1 MPEADPGAI
10 AFIPSI
16 YCRASDGTYGI
27 NRVLLRSDIQMNGNR
42 VRFEALVLP
51 HLDAAYR
58 FAIGLSRSRADAE
71 DLVQDA
77 ILRAYRSIETLRA
90 ADAKAWLLTIV
101 RNCFL
106 TACARDKKRATVPL
120 PDQGDSETADALIEP
135 SPGPENASM
144 QEARQ
149 EAVGRS
155 MSKLSME
162 HRQVLILREIEE
174 MSYSEIASVIQL
186 PIGTVMSRLARARTA
201 FREQWLTDH
210 GEPST

>member
-1 MPEADPGAI
+1 
-10 AFIPSI
+10 
-16 YCRASDGTYGI
+16 
-27 NRVLLRSDIQMNGNR
+27 MNGSR

-58 FAIGLSRSRADAE
+58 FAISLSRSRADAE

-77 ILRAYRSIETLRA
+77 VLRAYRSIETLRA
-90 ADAKAWLLTIV
+90 GDAKPWLLTIV
-101 RNCFL
+101 RNCFF
-106 TACARDKKRATVPL
+106 TAHARDGVRETVPL
-120 PDQGDSETADALIEP
+120 PDEGESETAEALIEP
-135 SPGPENASM
+135 SLGPEGASM

-174 MSYSEIASVIQL
+174 MSYSEIASVTQL

-201 FREQWLTDH
+201 FREQWLADH
-210 GEPST
+210 GETST

>member
-1 MPEADPGAI
+1 
-10 AFIPSI
+10 
-16 YCRASDGTYGI
+16 
-27 NRVLLRSDIQMNGNR
+27 MNGNR

-58 FAIGLSRSRADAE
+58 FAISLSRSPADAE

-101 RNCFL
+101 RNCFF
-106 TACARDKKRATVPL
+106 TARARNGRRETVPL
-120 PDQGDSETADALIEP
+120 PDQGESETPDALIEP
-135 SPGPENASM
+135 SPGPESASM
-144 QEARQ
+144 QQARQ

-155 MSKLSME
+155 MSKLSTE
-162 HRQVLILREIEE
+162 HRQVLTLREIEE
-174 MSYSEIASVIQL
+174 MSYSEIASVTQL

-201 FREQWLTDH
+201 FREQWLADH
-210 GEPST
+210 GETST